1 MGVNRPTGNKT
12 RVAIGC
18 GSSSSVCR
26 LEEAERLLESGEV
39 EYLAFDRLAERTS
52 AQMHLARTRGLR
64 AYSPQWEDYLT
75 ALLPEARRRGVALVS
90 NAGGED
96 TAAGLDA
103 SVRVARDLDL
113 VGLRVAATIPRQD
126 PMEAVRA
133 VDPTVSETGKP
144 VSELDGEVIGATV
157 YESAWPVVEALHDGA
172 DVVVTG
178 RVGDSALYMAP
189 LAFEFRWDRD
199 EWDLLAR
206 GMAVG
211 HLMECGGQLT
221 GGYYAAPP
229 YKVVPGLASLGLPYA
244 VVDPDGNAE
253 YRKVA
258 GTGGKITAGTVKEQL
273 LYEIGDPARYV
284 HTDVV
289 VDFTGATISD
299 LDDDRVRMEGI
310 AGHPA
315 PETLKVLL
323 AVREGFIGE
332 SYVTFGGG
340 GALERAQLAAETM
353 RERVDIMG
361 LPLLEFRAGF
371 MGIDSLGRGWGDGA
385 VVPREVTLHL
395 AARFR
400 TRKAAE
406 EFVFD
411 AFMGAGNHYAPA
423 AGTPGRQLLPV
434 DDTPSIYTTFIDKE
448 DMKPSMLEIREA

>member
-1 MGVNRPTGNKT
+1 MGVNRSTGKRT

-39 EYLAFDRLAERTS
+39 EYLSFDRLAERTS
-52 AQMHLARTRGLR
+52 AQMHLARKEGRR
-64 AYSPQWEDYLT
+64 AYSPQWEEYLT
-75 ALLPEARRRGVALVS
+75 ALLPEAHRRGVGLVS

-96 TAAGLDA
+96 PEGAFDA
-103 SVRVARDLDL
+103 SVRVARGLEL
-113 VGLRVAATIPRQD
+113 KGLRVAATIPQQN
-126 PMEAVRA
+126 PLEAVRA
-133 VDPTVSETGKP
+133 VDPIVLETGKP
-144 VSELDGEVIGATV
+144 LSGLEGEVIGATV
-157 YESAWPVVEALHDGA
+157 YESAWPIVKALDDGA
-172 DVVVTG
+172 DVVITG

-189 LAFEFRWDRD
+189 LAFEFQWNRD
-199 EWDLLAR
+199 DWDLLAR

-229 YKVVPGLASLGLPYA
+229 YKVVPDLASIGLPYA
-244 VVDPDGNAE
+244 LVDPDGNAE
-253 YRKVA
+253 YRKVD

-284 HTDVV
+284 HTDVI
-289 VDFTGATISD
+289 VDFTKATVED
-299 LDDDRVRMEGI
+299 LGDDRVRMEGI

-332 SYVTFGGG
+332 SYVTFGGS

-353 RERVDIMG
+353 RQRVDIMG

-371 MGIDSLGRGWGDGA
+371 IGIDSLAGGWGDEVA
-385 VVPREVTLHL
+385 IPREVALHL
-395 AARFR
+395 AARFQ
-400 TRKAAE
+400 TEEAAE
-406 EFVFD
+406 AFVFD

-434 DDTPSIYTTFIDKE
+434 DDTPSIYTTFIASGDV
-448 DMKPSMLEIREA
+448 KPSMLELKEV

>member
-1 MGVNRPTGNKT
+1 MDGKSSVT
-12 RVAIGC
+12 IGC

-26 LEEAERLLESGEV
+26 LEEAERLLESSEV

-64 AYSPQWEDYLT
+64 AYSPQWEDYLA
-75 ALLPEARRRGVALVS
+75 ALLPEARRRGVPLVT

-96 TAAGLDA
+96 TEAGLHA
-103 SVRVARDLDL
+103 SVQVARDL
-113 VGLRVAATIPRQD
+113 GLTGSRLAATIQQQD
-126 PMEAVRA
+126 ALEAVRS
-133 VDPTVSETGKP
+133 VDPTVLETGRP
-144 VSELDGEVIGATV
+144 LSELRGDVIGATV
-157 YESAWPVVEALHDGA
+157 YESAWPIVEALDDGA
-172 DVVVTG
+172 DVVLTG

-189 LAFEFRWDRD
+189 LAFEFGWGKDDWDF
-199 EWDLLAR
+199 LAR

-229 YKVVPGLASLGLPYA
+229 YKVVPDLARLGLPYA

-253 YRKVA
+253 YRKVP

-299 LDDDRVRMEGI
+299 LGDDRVRMDGV
-310 AGHPA
+310 AGHAA

-332 SYVTFGGG
+332 SYVTFGGS

-353 RERVDIMG
+353 RERIDVMG

-371 MGIDSLGRGWGDGA
+371 MGIDSLAAGWGGEA
-385 VVPREVTLHL
+385 PIPREVTLHL
-395 AARFR
+395 AARFQ

-434 DDTPSIYTTFIDKE
+434 DDTPSIYTTFIDGD
-448 DMKPSMLEIREA
+448 DMKPSMLEIREV